1 MPPPPQGPASD
12 EVYLA
17 LLARVDAA
25 LEENRA
31 APLGGG
37 GEAPPTTAGA
47 PSLELLF
54 QALGAHAS
62 KFRALEH
69 GSLLERLLGA
79 RATPWGLAPSA
90 SGARVAWLSLAH
102 HLAVAQGGGL
112 FHNCVEFLARAL
124 LGGPRAGDGGGEWPA
139 ERETEARA
147 QVRTAVARVLEGLPT
162 SHSHF
167 LEECARQCPHV
178 SRPAAD
184 LCRYVAGVAWLAGG
198 PGRALAGQLLWR
210 VAELLVELDVS
221 IKWKEIVDRAALAQ
235 AAAAEE
241 EVEPEVE
248 LQEADLFDMMEEEE
262 DDGDCSEEGL
272 GLSREQRAG
281 LGPGGPGGGGSSE
294 AGAVG
299 WGGGAGAE
307 AGGAGGA
314 AARDWGAGA
323 GAAAAAASAGGLAPA
338 EGARGGAA
346 ALVSPPGTVVS
357 STVDE
362 TADKLD
368 SLMELTFGFLEEEF
382 KEGAGERAFGLLLP
396 TFMQVILP
404 AHRSKFAQF
413 LIFYACAR
421 HPREGSRA
429 FLDQLL
435 ITVQDHNRPSLLR
448 AAAVAYLASFL
459 ARAAFVPLDVA
470 LDALHKLAGVCEIYV
485 RRHATATAD
494 NSSSD
499 DHELF
504 YSSVQG
510 LLYALCYLQHPC
522 VRQGCRVDLQRLP
535 LGPILRSPLAPLQ
548 VCLPSVAGEF
558 AKQVAD
564 LGLEGW
570 MPPPPTSYAEAAAG
584 PARSRRALE
593 MFFPFDP
600 YLLHR
605 SIRYLRPARWFV
617 DWTAALEAD
626 RGGSGEGTFG
636 GGDGLGDVE
645 PEESEEPSHPLSA
658 LQAAVAADS
667 GSSGLD
673 SDSSLEDDGGSWGRR
688 AGAGV
693 QRPWGASQHV
703 PVPIAQFALGGGLK
717 RPRGVWQP
725 GGSGYSTSP
734 LMGSSP
740 SDAIPGPLGSSPL
753 GSGPSDAN
761 GQPVPRVR
769 PGVVYSPS
777 L

>member
-1 MPPPPQGPASD
+1 M
-12 EVYLA
+12 
-17 LLARVDAA
+17 
-25 LEENRA
+25 
-31 APLGGG
+31 
-37 GEAPPTTAGA
+37 
-47 PSLELLF
+47 
-54 QALGAHAS
+54 
-62 KFRALEH
+62 
-69 GSLLERLLGA
+69 
-79 RATPWGLAPSA
+79 
-90 SGARVAWLSLAH
+90 
-102 HLAVAQGGGL
+102 
-112 FHNCVEFLARAL
+112 
-124 LGGPRAGDGGGEWPA
+124 
-139 ERETEARA
+139 
-147 QVRTAVARVLEGLPT
+147 
-162 SHSHF
+162 
-167 LEECARQCPHV
+167 
-178 SRPAAD
+178 
-184 LCRYVAGVAWLAGG
+184 
-198 PGRALAGQLLWR
+198 
-210 VAELLVELDVS
+210 
-221 IKWKEIVDRAALAQ
+221 
-235 AAAAEE
+235 
-241 EVEPEVE
+241 
-248 LQEADLFDMMEEEE
+248 
-262 DDGDCSEEGL
+262 
-272 GLSREQRAG
+272 
-281 LGPGGPGGGGSSE
+281 
-294 AGAVG
+294 
-299 WGGGAGAE
+299 GAGAGM
-307 AGGAGGA
+307 GGAGGA
-314 AARDWGAGA
+314 AAADWGTGA
-323 GAAAAAASAGGLAPA
+323 GMVPAAARAGGLVPA
-338 EGARGGAA
+338 GGTRGGAA
-346 ALVSPPGTVVS
+346 TLASPSATMVP

-368 SLMELTFGFLEEEF
+368 SLMELTFGFLEDEF
-382 KEGAGERAFGLLLP
+382 KEGAGGRAFGLLLP

-413 LIFYACAR
+413 LMFYACAR

-435 ITVQDHNRPSLLR
+435 ITMQDQNRPSLLR

-485 RRHATATAD
+485 RRHAPGAAD
-494 NSSSD
+494 SSPSD

-522 VRQGCRVDLQRLP
+522 VRQGRRADLQRLP

-570 MPPPPTSYAEAAAG
+570 MPPPPASYAEAAAG
-584 PARSRRALE
+584 PARARRALE

-626 RGGSGEGTFG
+626 RGGAGE
-636 GGDGLGDVE
+636 GDGLADEE

-658 LQAAVAADS
+658 LQAAAAADS

-688 AGAGV
+688 GGAGAGA

-740 SDAIPGPLGSSPL
+740 SDVIPGPLGSSPL
-753 GSGPSDAN
+753 ASGPSDAN
-761 GQPVPRVR
+761 GQPVPRA
-769 PGVVYSPS
+769 VYSPS